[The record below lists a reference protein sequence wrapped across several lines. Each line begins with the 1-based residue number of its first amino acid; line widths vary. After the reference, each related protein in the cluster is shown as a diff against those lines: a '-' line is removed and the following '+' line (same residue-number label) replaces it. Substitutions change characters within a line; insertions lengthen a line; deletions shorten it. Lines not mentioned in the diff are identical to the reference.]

1 VKTHKE
7 VMDNLPP
14 VRREQVK
21 ARAEE
26 LRTEIRLEEIRKS
39 RKVTQ
44 VELARNMRVSQPA
57 VSQMEKDSR
66 ISIIRLKRFTEALGG
81 KLNIQVEFPDGKNY
95 KVL

>member
-1 VKTHKE
+1 MRKHKDL
-7 VMDNLPP
+7 MDSLNPD
-14 VRREQVK
+14 RREQIR

-26 LRTEIRLEEIRKS
+26 LRTEIRLEEIRKD

-57 VSQMEKDSR
+57 VSQMEKDPR
-66 ISIIRLKRFTEALGG
+66 ISLIRLKNFTEALGG

>member
-1 VKTHKE
+1 MKTHKE
-7 VMDNLPP
+7 VMDSLTP

>member
-1 VKTHKE
+1 
-7 VMDNLPP
+7 MDSLTP

>member
-1 VKTHKE
+1 MKTHKE
-7 VMDNLPP
+7 EMDSLTP

>member
-7 VMDNLPP
+7 VMDSLTP

>member
-1 VKTHKE
+1 
-7 VMDNLPP
+7 MDSLTP
-14 VRREQVK
+14 VRREQIR

-26 LRTEIRLEEIRKS
+26 LRTEIRLEEIRKD

-57 VSQMEKDSR
+57 VSQMEKDPR
-66 ISIIRLKRFTEALGG
+66 ISLIRLKNFTEALGG

>member
-1 VKTHKE
+1 VRKHKDL
-7 VMDNLPP
+7 MDSLTP
-14 VRREQVK
+14 VRREQIR

-26 LRTEIRLEEIRKS
+26 LRTEIRLEEIRKD

-57 VSQMEKDSR
+57 VSQMEKDPR
-66 ISIIRLKRFTEALGG
+66 ISLIRLKNFTEALGG

>member
-1 VKTHKE
+1 
-7 VMDNLPP
+7 MDNLPP

>member
-1 VKTHKE
+1 
-7 VMDNLPP
+7 MDSLTP

-57 VSQMEKDSR
+57 VSQMENDSR

>member
-7 VMDNLPP
+7 VMDSLTP

-81 KLNIQVEFPDGKNY
+81 KLNIHVEFPDGKNY

>member
-1 VKTHKE
+1 VRKHKDL
-7 VMDNLPP
+7 MDSLTP
-14 VRREQVK
+14 VRREQIR

-26 LRTEIRLEEIRKS
+26 LRTEIRLEEIRKD

-57 VSQMEKDSR
+57 VSQMEKDPC
-66 ISIIRLKRFTEALGG
+66 ISLIRLKNFTEALGG

>member
-1 VKTHKE
+1 MRKHKDL
-7 VMDNLPP
+7 MDSLTP
-14 VRREQVK
+14 VRREQIR

-26 LRTEIRLEEIRKS
+26 LRTEIRLEEIRKD

>member
-7 VMDNLPP
+7 VMDSLTP

-44 VELARNMRVSQPA
+44 VELARNMRGSQPA

>member
-1 VKTHKE
+1 
-7 VMDNLPP
+7 MDNLPP
-14 VRREQVK
+14 VRLEQVK

>member
-7 VMDNLPP
+7 VMDNLTP

>member
-1 VKTHKE
+1 MRKHKDL
-7 VMDNLPP
+7 MDSLTP
-14 VRREQVK
+14 VRREQIR

-26 LRTEIRLEEIRKS
+26 LRTEIRLEEIRKD

-57 VSQMEKDSR
+57 VSQMEKDPR
-66 ISIIRLKRFTEALGG
+66 ISLIRLKNFTEALGG

>member
-1 VKTHKE
+1 MKTHKE

-14 VRREQVK
+14 VRLEQVK

-81 KLNIQVEFPDGKNY
+81 KLNIHVEFPDGKNY

>member
-1 VKTHKE
+1 VRKHKDL
-7 VMDNLPP
+7 MDSLNPD
-14 VRREQVK
+14 RREQIR

-26 LRTEIRLEEIRKS
+26 LRTEIRLEEIRKD

-57 VSQMEKDSR
+57 VSQMEKDPC
-66 ISIIRLKRFTEALGG
+66 ISLIRLKSFTEALGG

>member
-1 VKTHKE
+1 MKTHKE
-7 VMDNLPP
+7 VMDNLTP

-57 VSQMEKDSR
+57 VSQMENDSR

>member
-1 VKTHKE
+1 MKTHKE
-7 VMDNLPP
+7 VMDSLTP

-81 KLNIQVEFPDGKNY
+81 NLNIQVEFPDGKNY

>member
-1 VKTHKE
+1 VRKHKDL
-7 VMDNLPP
+7 MDSLNPD
-14 VRREQVK
+14 RREQIR

-26 LRTEIRLEEIRKS
+26 LRTEIRLEEIRKD

-57 VSQMEKDSR
+57 VSQMEKDPR
-66 ISIIRLKRFTEALGG
+66 ISLIRLKNFTEALGG

>member
-1 VKTHKE
+1 
-7 VMDNLPP
+7 MDNLTP